1 MVFLFCPCAGVK
13 AFQTFVE
20 TLQEGIDGKKEGAA
34 EEEVVLDLDE
44 GVLETNYGIPMI
56 VVATKSD
63 AIESRRCG
71 KRNEPNAQECC
82 AEIKYVVDKDLKE
95 VANKVGVEPTI
106 IGGHEKSGAEK
117 II

>member
-1 MVFLFCPCAGVK
+1 MK

-63 AIESRRCG
+63 AIESLMQDQDYKQEHLDFIQLHIRC
-71 KRNEPNAQECC
+71 
-82 AEIKYVVDKDLKE
+82 V
-95 VANKVGVEPTI
+95 
-106 IGGHEKSGAEK
+106 
-117 II
+117 